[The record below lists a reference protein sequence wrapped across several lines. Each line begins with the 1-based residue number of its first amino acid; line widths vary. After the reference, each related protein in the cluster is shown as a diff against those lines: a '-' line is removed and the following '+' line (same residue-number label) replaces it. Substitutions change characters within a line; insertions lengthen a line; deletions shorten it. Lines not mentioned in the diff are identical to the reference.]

1 MRMNAIA
8 AIIHAVSAVSIFEVS
23 ANAGVA
29 KTKHV
34 TQIAA
39 ANRAAARGNLSMVP
53 AAQKTLLRLACA
65 AAVTW

>member
-1 MRMNAIA
+1 
-8 AIIHAVSAVSIFEVS
+8 VSV
-23 ANAGVA
+23 NAGVA

-34 TQIAA
+34 TQIAT

>member
-1 MRMNAIA
+1 MRMNAVA
-8 AIIHAVSAVSIFEVS
+8 AIIHAVSV
-23 ANAGVA
+23 NAGVA

-39 ANRAAARGNLSMVP
+39 ANSAAARGNLSMVP